1 MCIVRVRRRDFFDGC
16 WALLPFLALASCFEP
31 YSKKRQIV
39 DLGCVKKVMPG
50 LPAEGRVLSAQRA
63 IEPAVVHVQLQA
75 ACCKVRVGTAR
86 LVSLKS

>member
-1 MCIVRVRRRDFFDGC
+1 MHRESAKERLSKKSSLMVAGHFCS
-16 WALLPFLALASCFEP
+16 PCFKR

>member
-1 MCIVRVRRRDFFDGC
+1 MCIVRVTVKEERLFDGS
-16 WALLPFLALASCFEP
+16 LPGSSKP

-39 DLGCVKKVMPG
+39 NLGCVEKVMPG